1 MRRDALKLSSHQFV
15 ETGKDFNGR
24 FFIAY
29 SSGSSVFIRSATDL
43 RRFLK
48 IPKALPM
55 RASLDAWLQELESSD
70 QGVKPN
76 PIDGLSAEHIATGFG
91 PEVHG
96 LDDSD
101 PQFKTRM
108 VT

>member
-1 MRRDALKLSSHQFV
+1 
-15 ETGKDFNGR
+15 
-24 FFIAY
+24 
-29 SSGSSVFIRSATDL
+29 
-43 RRFLK
+43 
-48 IPKALPM
+48 M